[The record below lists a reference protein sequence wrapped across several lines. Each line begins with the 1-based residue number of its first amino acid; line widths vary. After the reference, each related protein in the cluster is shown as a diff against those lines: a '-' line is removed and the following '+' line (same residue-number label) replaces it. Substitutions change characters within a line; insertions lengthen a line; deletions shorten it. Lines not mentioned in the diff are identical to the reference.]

1 MYKRQVPALP
11 SFCRGLS
18 HEEVKAALQA
28 EKRALETCMFFHS
41 KDDGII
47 PLEFRRLS
55 DPSAWGA
62 SGADVSLE
70 VDGVE
75 IVTPIPA
82 ANGRPNGSG
91 RSSNG
96 QGAGGEAMDGTGTDR
111 DDGES
116 ESDAMDADWDSDE
129 EKFKF

>member
-1 MYKRQVPALP
+1 
-11 SFCRGLS
+11 
-18 HEEVKAALQA
+18 
-28 EKRALETCMFFHS
+28 MFFYS
-41 KDDGII
+41 KDAGLI

-62 SGADVSLE
+62 SVADVSLE

-75 IVTPIPA
+75 IVTPIHA

-91 RSSNG
+91 SSSYG
-96 QGAGGEAMDGTGTDR
+96 QGAGVEAMDGMGTDR

-116 ESDAMDADWDSDE
+116 ESDAMDDDWDSDE
-129 EKFKF
+129 ENFKF